1 MIEAMEKLLEW
12 GGMKRDIV
20 FLIISAIAVLAS
32 LFIPIDWPV
41 DPAWIAIVLCGIPI
55 IMEAII
61 GLVTEFD
68 IKADVLVSLAL
79 IASIIIGEYF
89 AAGEV
94 AVIMQLGALLEDITV
109 AKARAGIER
118 LVNLTPQTA
127 RIVVNGQEQT
137 IAAENVAVGDMCR
150 VLPGETIPVDGVIS
164 EGQTSIDESVMTG
177 EPIPVDKAPGDE
189 VRSGTVNQFGAFT
202 MKATKVGEDSSLARM
217 IALVQSA
224 DAGKAKIVRLADKWA
239 TWIVVIALLSA
250 AITWAV
256 TGEIIRAVTI
266 LVVFCPCALVLAT
279 PTAIMAAIGNL
290 TKRGVLVREGDAL
303 ERLAKV
309 ARVAFDKTGTLTRGK
324 PEVEVV
330 RAFGAP
336 LSFSVHGHVGCC
348 GEHGHHDQGKV
359 VVDQPATE
367 DQRDVIT
374 KPVASSQH
382 NAATHS
388 AVASQHN
395 TTVQAAVTE
404 KSVTASQLNEDEL
417 FWLVASAENSSE
429 HPLGRAIVDSYKA
442 KLNSIKADS
451 EKSDSAKIEQ
461 SLQSPAGA
469 KPVRPLIRPLVK
481 SEQFK
486 MLPGRGIKAFV
497 DDRMV
502 VAGNAELMQEEG
514 IRGFVSHAAA
524 AYEKE
529 GCTIVHVGVD
539 GIASG
544 FVVLADQVR
553 EASHGTVSD
562 IAKLGIVPV
571 LLTGDHRQAAHHIA
585 SLVGVKEVHAECLP
599 EDKLSAIENFEEE
612 GQHTCMVGD
621 GINDAPALKRA
632 YVGVAMGGIGSDIAV
647 DAADIALVRDNIDAL
662 PHMLA
667 LSKRMMTTIKAN
679 MTFSL
684 ALNFVAIILAMLGIL
699 NPVVGA
705 LVHNAGSVLV
715 ICNSALLLRWGMKKN
730 TSASVSFS
738 VAVEKDS

>member
-12 GGMKRDIV
+12 GGMKRDIA
-20 FLIISAIAVLAS
+20 FLIISAVAVLTS
-32 LFIPIDWPV
+32 LFVSIDWPV

-127 RIVVNGQEQT
+127 RIVVKGQEQT

-177 EPIPVDKAPGDE
+177 EPLPIDKNPGDE

-290 TKRGVLVREGDAL
+290 TKWGVLVREGDAL
-303 ERLAKV
+303 ERLATV
-309 ARVAFDKTGTLTRGK
+309 ARVAVDKTGTLTRGK
-324 PEVEVV
+324 PEVE
-330 RAFGAP
+330 A
-336 LSFSVHGHVGCC
+336 VHVFAAS
-348 GEHGHHDQGKV
+348 HHD
-359 VVDQPATE
+359 ATLQSVLSKE
-367 DQRDVIT
+367 SIT
-374 KPVASSQH
+374 ANLS
-382 NAATHS
+382 
-388 AVASQHN
+388 
-395 TTVQAAVTE
+395 
-404 KSVTASQLNEDEL
+404 NEDEL

-442 KLNSIKADS
+442 KL
-451 EKSDSAKIEQ
+451 KSTNNK
-461 SLQSPAGA
+461 SLQSPLDNGLFCSLAEA
-469 KPVRPLIRPLVK
+469 
-481 SEQFK
+481 EHFE

-514 IRGFVSHAAA
+514 IRGFLSNASA

-539 GIASG
+539 GIAAG

-553 EASHGTVSD
+553 EASHGTVSG

-599 EDKLSAIENFEEE
+599 EDKLSAIEKFEAK

-632 YVGVAMGGIGSDIAV
+632 YVGVAMGGVGSDIAV

-667 LSKRMMTTIKAN
+667 LSKHMMITIKVN

-730 TSASVSFS
+730 TFASVSFS